1 MMVVASALLSGW
13 FCCAD
18 ISFPMALPYIDVDIL
33 RQNSIHPP
41 FFIKRTIGIGH
52 RYIYT
57 TEVKVKL
64 ETKFGLIPGGEDIE
78 RGICSIVSINYDDE
92 FRVVVGYLGKMDLN
106 ITEEQAWR

>member
-1 MMVVASALLSGW
+1 
-13 FCCAD
+13 
-18 ISFPMALPYIDVDIL
+18 MALPYIDVDIL
-33 RQNSIHPP
+33 RQNPTHPP

-78 RGICSIVSINYDDE
+78 RGICSIVFFPAVSLNKDGYMVYLSIMTM
-92 FRVVVGYLGKMDLN
+92 GLG
-106 ITEEQAWR
+106 